1 MSIVPGKVYLQFQG
15 NKLKTIP
22 QKLSALVY
30 PKQTSMNR

>member
-1 MSIVPGKVYLQFQG
+1 MSIVLGKVYLQLQG

-22 QKLSALVY
+22 QIIGALVY